1 MSKEIKSLIL
11 VIAGIILFLL
21 GFNFLKGTSF
31 FSNQIQLFAIYKNV
45 EGLQNGTSVNLNGLN
60 IGKVTSIDLLEDT
73 SVIVT
78 FNIRDDLKFSKNSI
92 AELYESGLIGGKSI
106 AIIPKFDS
114 NSSFKSG
121 DTLQSRIKPGLTQ
134 TISDRIVPL
143 ESKIE
148 SILTNADSL
157 FMDMNDVLDLSSK
170 RDLRSIISNLNS
182 TLDKVNSISFSLDKI
197 IQSELNN
204 IRNTVSNFNDIS
216 SNVKVF
222 SDSINYNDFNKSLS
236 QINNASVKLNSIL
249 EKIDKSQGDIGKLI
263 NDDNLYTNLDATL
276 FELNKLI
283 IDFRSNPK
291 RYVHFSIFGK
301 KNKQYEKKWHCVI
314 FLFNF
319 TTYFN
324 FKNKYFNF

>member
-236 QINNASVKLNSIL
+236 QINNVSVKLNSIL

-301 KNKQYEKKWHCVI
+301 KNKQYEKK
-314 FLFNF
+314 
-319 TTYFN
+319 
-324 FKNKYFNF
+324 

>member
-11 VIAGIILFLL
+11 VVSGIILFIL

-31 FSNQIQLFAIYKNV
+31 FSNQIKLFAIFKNV

-60 IGKVTSIDLLEDT
+60 IGKVTSIDLYKDT

-92 AELYESGLIGGKSI
+92 AELYEAGLIGGKSI

-114 NSSFKSG
+114 NSNFKYG
-121 DTLQSRIKPGLTQ
+121 DTLKSRIKPGLTQ

-148 SILTNADSL
+148 SVLTNADSL
-157 FMDMNDVLDLSSK
+157 FMDINDVLDSK
-170 RDLRSIISNLNS
+170 AKNNLRSIISNLNL
-182 TLDKVNSISFSLDKI
+182 TLEKVNSISASLDKI
-197 IQSELNN
+197 TKSELSN
-204 IRNTVSNFNDIS
+204 IKNTVSNFSDIS
-216 SNVKVF
+216 TKLKVF
-222 SDSINYNDFNKSLS
+222 SDSINYNNLKNSLNE
-236 QINNASVKLNSIL
+236 INNVSVKLGSIL
-249 EKIDKSQGDIGKLI
+249 EKIDNSKGDIGKMI
-263 NDDNLYTNLDATL
+263 NDDNLYNNLDSTL
-276 FELNKLI
+276 IELNKLI

-301 KNKQYEKKWHCVI
+301 KNKQYNEK
-314 FLFNF
+314 
-319 TTYFN
+319 
-324 FKNKYFNF
+324 

>member
-301 KNKQYEKKWHCVI
+301 KNKQYEKK
-314 FLFNF
+314 
-319 TTYFN
+319 
-324 FKNKYFNF
+324 

>member
-182 TLDKVNSISFSLDKI
+182 TLDKVNSISFNLDKI

-236 QINNASVKLNSIL
+236 QINNVSVKLNSIL

-301 KNKQYEKKWHCVI
+301 KNKQYEKK
-314 FLFNF
+314 
-319 TTYFN
+319 
-324 FKNKYFNF
+324 

>member
-60 IGKVTSIDLLEDT
+60 IGKVTSIDLLEET

-301 KNKQYEKKWHCVI
+301 KNKQYEKK
-314 FLFNF
+314 
-319 TTYFN
+319 
-324 FKNKYFNF
+324 